1 MTDRTWGVV
10 KLIAP
15 VRRTYFRAVAHGCRF
30 ARSMIF
36 KAWRECSIT
45 HAPFSQA
52 QFASS
57 MSFRYLL
64 DFIKIGK
71 HFMALKK
78 ASRASLALDKENY
91 LASVAEKADKC
102 AIKGDHRSSYIL
114 VRQLGGNKP
123 RQPLALEHEE
133 GHIVSAPAAVRDR
146 FICHFAGVFDA
157 NVCKFEDVEFKQG
170 NQNVGGFVFV
180 NQKVQ
185 RQISKLAKTKGWV
198 PMEFQPNSSS

>member
-1 MTDRTWGVV
+1 MT
-10 KLIAP
+10 
-15 VRRTYFRAVAHGCRF
+15 
-30 ARSMIF
+30 
-36 KAWRECSIT
+36 
-45 HAPFSQA
+45 
-52 QFASS
+52 
-57 MSFRYLL
+57 
-64 DFIKIGK
+64 
-71 HFMALKK
+71 LKK

-146 FICHFAGVFDA
+146 FIRHVAGVFDA
-157 NVCKFEDVEFKQG
+157 KVCKFEDVEFKQG

-185 RQISKLAKTKGWV
+185 RQISKLAKTKGLGPDGV
-198 PMEFQPNSSS
+198 PAELLQLAIGPSTAFFTQLLNCSATCMYVPAGWRGGGDLLVSLRTKAPPPSPIIIEGFFLVITPVQI